1 MYLYIICVFVC
12 VLVLALTKEIII
24 IIIII
29 AIILFKSPVINR
41 IKSWYGILK
50 VSTTQGTIIKIII
63 VIIQ

>member
-1 MYLYIICVFVC
+1 VC

-29 AIILFKSPVINR
+29 IIITAIILFKSPVINR

-50 VSTTQGTIIKIII
+50 VSTTQGTTIKIII